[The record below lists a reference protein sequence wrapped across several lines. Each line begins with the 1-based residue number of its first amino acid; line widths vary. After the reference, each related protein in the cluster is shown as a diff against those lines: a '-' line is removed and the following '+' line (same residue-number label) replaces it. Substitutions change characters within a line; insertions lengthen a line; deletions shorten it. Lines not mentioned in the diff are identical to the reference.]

1 MALEPDSPR
10 ETEIQHLLHQHVLC
24 SVLTNHI
31 VENPLK
37 QLVLACLLCIL
48 LYCKFKINSREV
60 QILLTASLVI
70 LDQAFLV
77 LC

>member
-10 ETEIQHLLHQHVLC
+10 ETEIQHLLHQHVFC
-24 SVLTNHI
+24 CVLTNHI

-37 QLVLACLLCIL
+37 QLVLTCLLCIL